1 MAVVDMCFTS
11 RLHASVGE
19 VRRLRALLKKEK
31 YDIVHVNASADHRH
45 VMLACAGLRPR
56 PKIVWTKHNDH
67 PVQSLGHRIRARL
80 ATDQVIAVSS
90 FVKSMLLASSYS
102 SVPMH
107 VIRHGIDTGY
117 FRSEERRVGKECVS
131 TCRSRWSAYH

>member
-11 RLHASVGE
+11 RLHAMVGE

-80 ATDQVIAVSS
+80 ATDQVIAVRS
-90 FVKSMLLASSYS
+90 FVKSMLLASSDRKS
-102 SVPMH
+102 GVVGMRVSV
-107 VIRHGIDTGY
+107 REYLG
-117 FRSEERRVGKECVS
+117 
-131 TCRSRWSAYH
+131 CRLMI